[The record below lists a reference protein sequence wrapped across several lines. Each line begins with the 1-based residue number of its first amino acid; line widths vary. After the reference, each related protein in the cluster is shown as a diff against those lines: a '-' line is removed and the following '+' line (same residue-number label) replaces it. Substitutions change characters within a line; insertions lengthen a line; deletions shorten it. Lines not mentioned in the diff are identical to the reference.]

1 MNHCINLFLKHATLY
16 EEEQGTSLFHLLS
29 PIQKLQHD
37 PAGNSEKIIDVNA
50 VEYNWYR
57 RVTRAIINK
66 PWENRDAQSGI
77 YREQPIPVKRS

>member
-50 VEYNWYR
+50 VEYN
-57 RVTRAIINK
+57 
-66 PWENRDAQSGI
+66 
-77 YREQPIPVKRS
+77 